1 MTKQLFV
8 FALIMSFFA
17 NFTFAQA
24 GADRLKEIQA
34 AAKKEGDGWVK
45 GGAVGADFLQSSFL
59 NPAPGGGVNYVGIGG
74 VNAIYANYKAGKLI
88 WSNSGTLQLGLQ
100 RLGNNENP
108 WLKSIDRLYAN
119 SNFSYQIADEHKWAY
134 AFDLTFLSQITPSY
148 RISEKDPRVV
158 LSKKTN
164 EQLFSKFL
172 APATIT
178 FAPGMTYKYDSHLTI
193 FVSPLTMKLDIVGNN
208 EIAALNIHG
217 NPWRSA
223 TDFDNVLTRVGAS
236 AKAVYNNK
244 FFNDKIIYTGSLEV
258 FSNYLKNPQNLVFD
272 SRNSFGY
279 AVTKNFSLN
288 LTLDAFYDE
297 VKKVQLTNDNN
308 RIGRGTSVVQQF
320 VAKYNYVF

>member
-1 MTKQLFV
+1 MIKQLFV
-8 FALIMSFFA
+8 FALIMSCLTNHA
-17 NFTFAQA
+17 FAQA
-24 GADRLKEIQA
+24 SADRLKEIQNA
-34 AAKKEGDGWVK
+34 PKQEADGWIR

-59 NPAPGGGVNYVGIGG
+59 NPAPGGGVNFIGIGG

-88 WSNSGTLQLGLQ
+88 WSNSGTLQLGVQ
-100 RLGNNENP
+100 RLGKSETP
-108 WLKSIDRLYAN
+108 WLKSIDRMYGN
-119 SNFSYQIADEHKWAY
+119 SNFAYKVSDDSKWAY
-134 AFDLTFLSQITPSY
+134 AFDFAFLSQLTSSY
-148 RISEKDPRVV
+148 RISVADPRVV
-158 LSKKTN
+158 LSKKGN

-172 APATIT
+172 SPATIT
-178 FAPGMTYKYDSHLTI
+178 FAPGMTYKHDSHLSV
-193 FVSPLTMKLDIVGNN
+193 FLSPLTMKMDIVAND

-217 NPWRSA
+217 NPWRSK

-244 FFNDKIIYTGSLEV
+244 FFNDKIIYSGSLEV
-258 FSNYLKNPQNLVFD
+258 FSNYIKNPQNLVLD

-297 VKKVQLTNDNN
+297 VKRVQLSNDNN